1 MKKILK
7 EIWHFPKPTASYKD
21 NRLHAILRRL
31 GEYSIEAALKTSSLF
46 SDHYGISVPVRRSNQ
61 AIRIISENFSRSS

>member
-1 MKKILK
+1 MKKMLK
-7 EIWHFPKPTASYKD
+7 EIWHFPKPDAAIKD
-21 NRLHAILRRL
+21 NRLQALLRRL

-46 SDHYGISVPVRRSNQ
+46 SDHYGILVPVSRSNQ